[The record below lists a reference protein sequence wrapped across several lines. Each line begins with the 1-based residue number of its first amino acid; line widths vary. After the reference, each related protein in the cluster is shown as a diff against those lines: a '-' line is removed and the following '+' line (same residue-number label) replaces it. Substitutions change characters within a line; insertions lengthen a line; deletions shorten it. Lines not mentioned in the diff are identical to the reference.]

1 MIELVYKECKANNVI
16 VYGSAGTGAVRQDSM
31 RGGGGEEWR
40 RWWWEEEVCNTPI
53 KMIRANNV
61 LKYQSLDQS
70 LVQYIIQVIYSSTT
84 FLFKYNTLQ
93 HNDKTN

>member
-31 RGGGGEEWR
+31 RGGGG
-40 RWWWEEEVCNTPI
+40 EEEVCNTPI